1 VTPPA
6 LKSHTPQRVLI
17 SGVSNPLGAEVARRL
32 ATQVPAL
39 FGCDVADPVSAV
51 EAMDFVHADTRH
63 AVIGKLV
70 RQLHIDTVVHMA
82 VKVDSHGDDR
92 TVHET
97 NVIGTMNVLTGCA
110 GPSSPVRRLV
120 VKSSQA
126 VYGASPAYPSFVTEE
141 VAGSDRHAYG
151 LKRDL
156 LDMEQLAQEFSL
168 RTPGCRV
175 CILRLGYRV
184 SEGTTLGQYLSL
196 PIVPTFA
203 GFDPR
208 LQLLH
213 EDDAAEAV
221 VRSAL
226 NDHEGVFNV
235 AGDGIVLLSQAIG
248 IMGGR
253 PAPLLP
259 FYGRWIGRLAIRA
272 IGVDLPGHLAEVLTF
287 GSVADCS
294 RLAQTFRWKPAYTTR
309 AVMDSLARGRDAE
322 VIDSPSPPQEYEL
335 QVFLQ
340 RRRRLAGNSVRG
352 TPALTPRK

>member
-1 VTPPA
+1 
-6 LKSHTPQRVLI
+6 
-17 SGVSNPLGAEVARRL
+17 VARRL

-92 TVHET
+92 TAHET

-126 VYGASPAYPSFVTEE
+126 VYGASPAYPSLVTED
-141 VAGSDRHAYG
+141 VVGSDRGAYG

-156 LDMEQLAQEFSL
+156 LEMEQLAQEFSL

-196 PIVPTFA
+196 PVVPTFA

-208 LQLLH
+208 LQLLQ
-213 EDDAAEAV
+213 EDDAAEAL
-221 VRSAL
+221 VRAAL
-226 NDHEGVFNV
+226 QDHEGVFNV

-248 IMGGR
+248 IMGGKA
-253 PAPLLP
+253 APLLP
-259 FYGRWIGRLAIRA
+259 FYGRWIGLLALRA

-294 RLAQTFRWKPAYTTR
+294 RLARTFNWKPAYSTR
-309 AVMDSLARGRDAE
+309 AVMDSLACGKDAE
-322 VIDSPSPPQEYEL
+322 VIESPSPPQEYEL
-335 QVFLQ
+335 QVYLQ
-340 RRRRLAGNSVRG
+340 RRRRLADNGHRG
-352 TPALTPRK
+352 TPALTLRP

>member
-1 VTPPA
+1 MTPPA
-6 LKSHTPQRVLI
+6 LTPHTPERVLI
-17 SGVSNPLGAEVARRL
+17 TGVSNPLGAEVARRL
-32 ATQVPAL
+32 AAEVPTL

-92 TVHET
+92 TAHET

-126 VYGASPAYPSFVTEE
+126 VYGGSAADPSFVTEE
-141 VAGSDRHAYG
+141 AAGSDRPAYG

-156 LDMEQLAQEFSL
+156 LEMEQLTQEFSL
-168 RTPGCRV
+168 RTAGCLV
-175 CILRLGYRV
+175 CILRMGYRV

-196 PIVPTFA
+196 PIVPMFA

-221 VRSAL
+221 VRAAL
-226 NDHEGVFNV
+226 DGHEGVFNV

-248 IMGGR
+248 IMGGKAV
-253 PAPLLP
+253 PVLP
-259 FYGRWIGRLAIRA
+259 FYGRWLGQFALRA
-272 IGVDLPGHLAEVLTF
+272 IGIDLPGHLADVLTF

-294 RLAQTFRWKPAYTTR
+294 RLARTFGWKPAFSTR
-309 AVMDSLARGRDAE
+309 AVMDSLARGKDAE
-322 VIDSPSPPQEYEL
+322 VIESPSPPQEYEL
-335 QVFLQ
+335 QVYLQ
-340 RRRRLAGNSVRG
+340 RRRRRAGDGHGSAPTLALR
-352 TPALTPRK
+352 P

>member
-1 VTPPA
+1 METFEFMAP
-6 LKSHTPQRVLI
+6 
-17 SGVSNPLGAEVARRL
+17 
-32 ATQVPAL
+32 
-39 FGCDVADPVSAV
+39 
-51 EAMDFVHADTRH
+51 DFVHTDTRH

-156 LDMEQLAQEFSL
+156 LDIEQLAQEFSL

-253 PAPLLP
+253 PVLRPLDRTACDASYRRRP
-259 FYGRWIGRLAIRA
+259 PGPPRRGAHIRVGRRL
-272 IGVDLPGHLAEVLTF
+272 LQ
-287 GSVADCS
+287 AD
-294 RLAQTFRWKPAYTTR
+294 AN
-309 AVMDSLARGRDAE
+309 
-322 VIDSPSPPQEYEL
+322 L
-335 QVFLQ
+335 QVEARLHHASGDGQPRARQ
-340 RRRRLAGNSVRG
+340 RCRGDRFSIAAAGI
-352 TPALTPRK
+352 